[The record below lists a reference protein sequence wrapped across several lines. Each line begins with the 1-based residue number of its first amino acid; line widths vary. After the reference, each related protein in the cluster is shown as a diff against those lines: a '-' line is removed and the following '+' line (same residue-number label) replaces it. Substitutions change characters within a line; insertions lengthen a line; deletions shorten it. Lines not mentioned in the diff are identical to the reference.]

1 MVLLFQEFEKHLP
14 LSSKGQIKSKEEGGL
29 DETAERKG
37 STELK
42 LYVWVIKLCEN
53 HVILH

>member
-1 MVLLFQEFEKHLP
+1 MGMYIYERLIVSMVLLFQEFEKHLP

-42 LYVWVIKLCEN
+42 LYV
-53 HVILH
+53 